1 MTDKGTTDAIFTL
14 RALMEWAIEV
24 QKDLYL
30 CFVDYSMAF
39 DKVKHYDL
47 FDIFLRH
54 NCDVNE
60 RRGSKSNLNG
70 DTDPGGVIGC
80 RPYPC
85 LYLC

>member
-14 RALMEWAIEV
+14 RALMERAIEV

-54 NCDVNE
+54 NCDGKDPRVI
-60 RRGSKSNLNG
+60 KSNHRERKWSLITAGIN
-70 DTDPGGVIGC
+70 
-80 RPYPC
+80 R
-85 LYLC
+85 L